1 MAKDIEGCQELW
13 HYKQPA
19 LATTK
24 DHGQLEISAHA
35 TLETIKRKRKQRKCK
50 AY

>member
-1 MAKDIEGCQELW
+1 MSEIRSLEVDTVSMAKDIEGCQELW

-24 DHGQLEISAHA
+24 DHRQPIGD
-35 TLETIKRKRKQRKCK
+35 
-50 AY
+50 